1 MPEHVYCLPADAL
14 PEPQRDVLPLSH
26 EFYKRLATEGR
37 FLPRAEVE
45 EDTRWRQIIP
55 YAVLERGTS
64 VFLVKRLK
72 AGTEARLHD
81 RLSIGIGGHINPLDH
96 ANARDVL
103 EGALTRELREELH
116 IRAFFAE
123 AVGLIHASEGPVD
136 RVHTGVLYRVRAP
149 GDIEVRETHKLS
161 GGFVPWAEVAE
172 QVAALEGWSQM
183 VLRFLEPVP
192 APPPAAPQLSG

>member
-1 MPEHVYCLPADAL
+1 MPERVYCLPADAL
-14 PEPQRDVLPLSH
+14 PEPQRDVLPLSQ
-26 EFYKRLATEGR
+26 ELYRRLATEGQ
-37 FLPRAEVE
+37 FLPRADVE
-45 EDTRWRQIIP
+45 EDPRWRQIIP
-55 YAVLERGTS
+55 YAVLERAGS

-81 RLSIGIGGHINPLDH
+81 RLSIGIGGHINPFDH

-103 EGALTRELREELH
+103 EGALARELREELR

-123 AVGLIHASEGPVD
+123 AVGLIHTAETSVD

-172 QVAALEGWSQM
+172 ERVKLEGWSQLA
-183 VLRFLEPVP
+183 LRFLEPFP
-192 APPPAAPQLSG
+192 ASPPAIT